1 MNSKLNLK
9 RPQRIGQEDEDELLA
24 FQEQFLK
31 IKNASND
38 QPAAKCVR
46 KYPESEKSTSSE
58 EMSKEKEKNYDLEC
72 NSFNF

>member
-31 IKNASND
+31 NKKAAND

-46 KYPESEKSTSSE
+46 KYPEEVKPTTSE
-58 EMSKEKEKNYDLEC
+58 EQSKESAKNYDLEC
-72 NSFNF
+72 NFI